1 MDYGQH
7 TWTGHTAVREQL
19 SDQVGAGGLTPMSSI
34 TLKTKENHLPSSKS
48 VLLKRAVGEVV
59 IYLLNLFM
67 GTFNLTFH
75 RWCSVI
81 DFSQPVLQD
90 LLSVFTG
97 PDRRVKLMSFIAW
110 SIHGLV
116 LGKIKYSMLIANI
129 HYWEL
134 YQRLFY
140 VYWRCI

>member
-1 MDYGQH
+1 MANIHEQDIQQWGSNFLTKLGQVASP
-7 TWTGHTAVREQL
+7 TWACF
-19 SDQVGAGGLTPMSSI
+19 I
-34 TLKTKENHLPSSKS
+34 TLKPKEDHFPSSKS

-140 VYWRCI
+140 VYWCCI

>member
-1 MDYGQH
+1 M
-7 TWTGHTAVREQL
+7 REQL

-75 RWCSVI
+75 R
-81 DFSQPVLQD
+81 
-90 LLSVFTG
+90 
-97 PDRRVKLMSFIAW
+97 
-110 SIHGLV
+110 
-116 LGKIKYSMLIANI
+116 
-129 HYWEL
+129 
-134 YQRLFY
+134 
-140 VYWRCI
+140 